1 MTGSLRV
8 DLFLFA
14 PIILS
19 VSPGR
24 LIVAV
29 NGDLVQSV
37 QSFLNPGL
45 RLHAYLRDL
54 RPKGREKEGTSEG
67 ERHFQILHLHLKPC
81 WLLLCRSDIVF
92 KRTVFVSRE
101 MVTGFSR
108 HSL

>member
-1 MTGSLRV
+1 MTSSLRV

-19 VSPGR
+19 VFPGR

-54 RPKGREKEGTSEG
+54 QGEREGGNKRGRETLSNST
-67 ERHFQILHLHLKPC
+67 FA
-81 WLLLCRSDIVF
+81 F
-92 KRTVFVSRE
+92 KTMLALS
-101 MVTGFSR
+101 M
-108 HSL
+108 

>member
-19 VSPGR
+19 VFPGR

-54 RPKGREKEGTSEG
+54 QGEREGGNKRGRETLSNST
-67 ERHFQILHLHLKPC
+67 FA
-81 WLLLCRSDIVF
+81 F
-92 KRTVFVSRE
+92 KTMLALS
-101 MVTGFSR
+101 M
-108 HSL
+108 

>member
-19 VSPGR
+19 VFPGR

-54 RPKGREKEGTSEG
+54 RPKGREKEGTSKG

-81 WLLLCRSDIVF
+81 WLFLCRSDIVLKGLYLF
-92 KRTVFVSRE
+92 PAKW
-101 MVTGFSR
+101 
-108 HSL
+108 